1 MTQDDLA
8 AAIAA
13 LKPEIRQMLAEDLPL
28 DRQSAEAA
36 FAAGQWAQ
44 LREQAHRVKGSASF
58 CHLEAL
64 KLACLEIEQ
73 KVANGA
79 EPLVADMERLSRE
92 VTRVLAS
99 L

>member
-1 MTQDDLA
+1 MSQDYLA

-28 DRQSAEAA
+28 DRDNAQAA

-44 LREQAHRVKGSASF
+44 LREQVHRVKGSASF
-58 CHLEAL
+58 CRLESL
-64 KLACLEIEQ
+64 KDACMDIEQ
-73 KVANGA
+73 KVSSGA
-79 EPLVADMERLSRE
+79 PPDDAAMVRFHQE
-92 VTRVLAS
+92 VDRVLAG

>member
-58 CHLEAL
+58 CHLAAL
-64 KLACLEIEQ
+64 TQACLEIEQ
-73 KVANGA
+73 KVAKDTHPTA
-79 EPLVADMERLSRE
+79 ADMERFSSE
-92 VTRVLAS
+92 VSRVLAA